1 MLDFSEV
8 EQVIELF
15 AKRAVVLVVHR
26 FEGHRSMTN
35 LGASEASR
43 NKTTKLIFLNVSGY
57 LFVAFPTHVFY
68 AFNMF

>member
-1 MLDFSEV
+1 MRFGKKRMLDFSEV

-26 FEGHRSMTN
+26 FEGHGSTSMTN

-43 NKTTKLIFLNVSGY
+43 NTTTKL
-57 LFVAFPTHVFY
+57 LF
-68 AFNMF
+68 

>member
-8 EQVIELF
+8 DQVIELF

-26 FEGHRSMTN
+26 FEGHESMTN

-43 NKTTKLIFLNVSGY
+43 NKTTKL
-57 LFVAFPTHVFY
+57 LFECFWLPF
-68 AFNMF
+68 